1 MDLSQNQ
8 QNCQNCLCMLESHA
22 NRLAFGGKRLHAAVT
37 MSGFVGFEGF
47 VMKKRL
53 SLRRKSFAMKDK
65 QFKISSVDA
74 LSEVSDYLI
83 SLRDEADVIAF
94 YGSMGAGKTTLIKNL
109 CHKMGVTDEVNS
121 PTFAIVNEYVTEEGE
136 SVYHFDF
143 YRIKKLEEAYDI
155 GFENYFDSGN
165 LCLIEWPEMIEPLL
179 PEKYIRVDIKHGA
192 TDDERLIC
200 CEIVNE

>member
-1 MDLSQNQ
+1 MIFW
-8 QNCQNCLCMLESHA
+8 HA
-22 NRLAFGGKRLHAAVT
+22 EFAELYEARSDEK
-37 MSGFVGFEGF
+37 FVFDKF
-47 VMKKRL
+47 CDFSVFCVKQKKRI
-53 SLRRKSFAMKDK
+53 FAGKYIAMNSKE
-65 QFKISSVDA
+65 FHINSVEA
-74 LSEVSDYLI
+74 LTEVSEYLI
-83 SLRDEADVIAF
+83 SLRDEADIIAF
-94 YGSMGAGKTTLIKNL
+94 YGAMGAGKTTLIKNL

-179 PEKYIRVDIKHGA
+179 PEKYIRVEIQQGETDNERIIKC
-192 TDDERLIC
+192 ELI
-200 CEIVNE
+200 ND